1 MNRTRI
7 IFVGLLVAMLVL
19 LAAGGYV
26 LLRSTAAAREA
37 REQRDAAFN
46 RLAAIFQSN
55 PFPDAGNAALMN
67 SHVQRLVQ
75 MRTAMTNA
83 LVQRDVPLPELSP
96 SRFIQELQTALRDR
110 LQARAPI
117 VEGSRVIPEGFT
129 FGFDRYMAAN
139 APMPA
144 EADVPR
150 LAQQLVMVENLVNE
164 VYASQISALRGIE
177 REVFEAADGTA
188 PAPAA
193 ARPGNRARA
202 GASASG
208 IYHSQRFR
216 LVVEGRQSTIGDLLN
231 RIAAMPMFVVV
242 QDVEMLKKG
251 EDLRPPQA
259 AEPAA
264 AVPGAPGVSL
274 FGSPPA
280 ARATASAGE
289 AAAPAEAP
297 VSDLPPSRRLVS
309 GREIDPLI
317 EARIELDVFNF
328 KKEGV

>member
-7 IFVGLLVAMLVL
+7 VFAGLLVAMFAL
-19 LAAGGYV
+19 LAAGGYALV
-26 LLRSTAAAREA
+26 RRTAAAREA
-37 REQRDAAFN
+37 RGQRDAAFT
-46 RLAAIFQSN
+46 RLVALFQAN
-55 PFPDAGNAALMN
+55 PFPDAANADRMN
-67 SHVQRLVQ
+67 SQVQRLGQ
-75 MRTAMTNA
+75 MRAAMTNTLA
-83 LVQRDVPLPELSP
+83 QRDVPLPELSP
-96 SRFIQELQTALRDR
+96 SRFIQDLQTALRDR

-117 VEGSRVIPEGFT
+117 VEGSRVIPEGFA
-129 FGFDRYMAAN
+129 FGFDRYLGAN

-164 VYASQISALRGIE
+164 VYASQVSALRGIE
-177 REVFEAADGTA
+177 REVFEAATA
-188 PAPAA
+188 PEPEA
-193 ARPGNRARA
+193 ARPRNRARA
-202 GASASG
+202 GASAF
-208 IYHSQRFR
+208 YRSQRFR
-216 LVVEGRQSTIGDLLN
+216 MVVEGRQSTIGDLLN
-231 RIAAMPMFVVV
+231 RFAAMPMFVVV
-242 QDVEMLKKG
+242 QDVEMRKQG

-259 AEPAA
+259 AAPGAP
-264 AVPGAPGVSL
+264 VPGAPGTSV
-274 FGSPPA
+274 FGSPEA
-280 ARATASAGE
+280 ARSTDSAGE

>member
-7 IFVGLLVAMLVL
+7 VFAGLLVAMFAL
-19 LAAGGYV
+19 LAAGGYALV
-26 LLRSTAAAREA
+26 RRTAAAREA
-37 REQRDAAFN
+37 RGQRDAAFT
-46 RLAAIFQSN
+46 RLVAIFQAN
-55 PFPDAGNAALMN
+55 PFPDAANADRMN
-67 SHVQRLVQ
+67 SQVQRLGQ
-75 MRTAMTNA
+75 MRAAMTNTLA
-83 LVQRDVPLPELSP
+83 QRDVPLPELSP
-96 SRFIQELQTALRDR
+96 SRFIQDLQTALRDR

-117 VEGSRVIPEGFT
+117 VEGSRVIPEGFA
-129 FGFDRYMAAN
+129 FGFDRYLGAN

-164 VYASQISALRGIE
+164 VYASQVSALRGIE
-177 REVFEAADGTA
+177 REVFEAAAATA
-188 PAPAA
+188 PEPEA
-193 ARPGNRARA
+193 ARPRNRARA
-202 GASASG
+202 GASAF
-208 IYHSQRFR
+208 YRSQRFR
-216 LVVEGRQSTIGDLLN
+216 MVVEGRQSTIGDLLN
-231 RIAAMPMFVVV
+231 RFAAMPMFVVV
-242 QDVEMLKKG
+242 QDVEMRKQG

-259 AEPAA
+259 AAPGAP
-264 AVPGAPGVSL
+264 VPGAPGTSV
-274 FGSPPA
+274 FGSPEA
-280 ARATASAGE
+280 ARSTDSAGE

>member
-37 REQRDAAFN
+37 REQRDAAFT
-46 RLAAIFQSN
+46 RLSALFQSN
-55 PFPDAGNAALMN
+55 PFPDSANAERMN
-67 SHVQRLVQ
+67 NQVQRLVQ
-75 MRTAMTNA
+75 MRAAMTNA
-83 LVQRDVPLPELSP
+83 LARRDVPLPELSP

-129 FGFDRYMAAN
+129 FGFDRYLAAN

-164 VYASQISALRGIE
+164 VYASQVSALRGIE
-177 REVFEAADGTA
+177 REVFEAAAATA
-188 PAPAA
+188 PEPEA
-193 ARPGNRARA
+193 ARPRNRARA
-202 GASASG
+202 GASAF
-208 IYHSQRFR
+208 YRSQRFR
-216 LVVEGRQSTIGDLLN
+216 MVVEGRQSTIGDLLN
-231 RIAAMPMFVVV
+231 RFAAMPMFVVV
-242 QDVEMLKKG
+242 QDVEMRKQG

-259 AEPAA
+259 AAPGAP
-264 AVPGAPGVSL
+264 VPGAPGASV
-274 FGSPPA
+274 FGSPEA
-280 ARATASAGE
+280 ARSTDSAGE

>member
-7 IFVGLLVAMLVL
+7 IFAGLLVALFAL
-19 LAAGGYV
+19 LAAGGFALV
-26 LLRSTAAAREA
+26 RRTAAAREA
-37 REQRDAAFN
+37 REQRDAAFT
-46 RLAAIFQSN
+46 RLAALFQSN
-55 PFPDAGNAALMN
+55 PFPDAGNADRMN
-67 SHVQRLVQ
+67 SQVQRLGQ
-75 MRTAMTNA
+75 MRAAMTNA
-83 LVQRDVPLPELSP
+83 LAQRDVPLPELSP
-96 SRFIQELQTALRDR
+96 SRFIQDLQTALRDR

-117 VEGSRVIPEGFT
+117 VEGSRVIPEGFA
-129 FGFDRYMAAN
+129 FGFDRYLAAN

-164 VYASQISALRGIE
+164 VYASQVSALRGIE

-188 PAPAA
+188 PETGA
-193 ARPGNRARA
+193 ARPGDRARA
-202 GASASG
+202 GASG
-208 IYHSQRFR
+208 LYRSQRFR

-251 EDLRPPQA
+251 EDLRPPQTA
-259 AEPAA
+259 APAA
-264 AVPGAPGVSL
+264 PAPGATGASL
-274 FGSPPA
+274 FGSPEA
-280 ARATASAGE
+280 ARPTAPAGE
-289 AAAPAEAP
+289 ADAPAEAS

-309 GREIDPLI
+309 GREIDPPI

-328 KKEGV
+328 KREGV

>member
-7 IFVGLLVAMLVL
+7 VFAGLLVAMFAL
-19 LAAGGYV
+19 LAAGGYALV
-26 LLRSTAAAREA
+26 RRTAAAREA
-37 REQRDAAFN
+37 RGQRDAAFT
-46 RLAAIFQSN
+46 RLVALFQAN
-55 PFPDAGNAALMN
+55 PFPDAANADRMN
-67 SHVQRLVQ
+67 SQVQRLGQ
-75 MRTAMTNA
+75 MRAAMTNTLA
-83 LVQRDVPLPELSP
+83 QRDVPLPELSP
-96 SRFIQELQTALRDR
+96 SRFIQDLQTALRDR

-117 VEGSRVIPEGFT
+117 VEGSRVIPEGFA
-129 FGFDRYMAAN
+129 FGFDRYLGAN

-164 VYASQISALRGIE
+164 VYASQVSALRGIE
-177 REVFEAADGTA
+177 REVFEAAAATA
-188 PAPAA
+188 PEPEA
-193 ARPGNRARA
+193 ARPRNRARA
-202 GASASG
+202 GASAF
-208 IYHSQRFR
+208 YRSQRFR
-216 LVVEGRQSTIGDLLN
+216 MVVEGRQSTIGDLLN
-231 RIAAMPMFVVV
+231 RFAAMPMFVVV
-242 QDVEMLKKG
+242 QDVEMRKQG

-259 AEPAA
+259 AAPGAP
-264 AVPGAPGVSL
+264 VPGAPGTSV
-274 FGSPPA
+274 FGSPEA
-280 ARATASAGE
+280 ARSTDSAGE

>member
-7 IFVGLLVAMLVL
+7 VFAGLLVAMFAL
-19 LAAGGYV
+19 LAAGGYALV
-26 LLRSTAAAREA
+26 RRTAAAREA
-37 REQRDAAFN
+37 RGQRDAAFT
-46 RLAAIFQSN
+46 RLVAIFQAN
-55 PFPDAGNAALMN
+55 PFPEAANADRMN
-67 SHVQRLVQ
+67 SQVQRLGQ
-75 MRTAMTNA
+75 MRAAMTNTLA
-83 LVQRDVPLPELSP
+83 QRDVPLPELSP
-96 SRFIQELQTALRDR
+96 SRFIQDLQTALRDR

-117 VEGSRVIPEGFT
+117 VEGSRVIPEGFA
-129 FGFDRYMAAN
+129 FGFDRYLGAN

-164 VYASQISALRGIE
+164 VYASQVSALRGIE
-177 REVFEAADGTA
+177 REVFEAAAATA
-188 PAPAA
+188 PEPEA
-193 ARPGNRARA
+193 ARPRNRARA
-202 GASASG
+202 GASAF
-208 IYHSQRFR
+208 YRSQRFR
-216 LVVEGRQSTIGDLLN
+216 MVVEGRQSTIGDLLN
-231 RIAAMPMFVVV
+231 RFAAMPMFVVV
-242 QDVEMLKKG
+242 QDVEMRKQG

-259 AEPAA
+259 AAPGAP
-264 AVPGAPGVSL
+264 VPGAPGASV
-274 FGSPPA
+274 FGSPEA
-280 ARATASAGE
+280 ARSTDSAGE

>member
-7 IFVGLLVAMLVL
+7 VFAGLLVAMFAL
-19 LAAGGYV
+19 LAAGGYALV
-26 LLRSTAAAREA
+26 RRTAAAREA
-37 REQRDAAFN
+37 RGQRDAAFT
-46 RLAAIFQSN
+46 RLVAIFQAN
-55 PFPDAGNAALMN
+55 PFPDAANADRMN
-67 SHVQRLVQ
+67 SQVQRLGQ
-75 MRTAMTNA
+75 MRAAMTNTLA
-83 LVQRDVPLPELSP
+83 QRDVPLPELSP
-96 SRFIQELQTALRDR
+96 SRFIQDLQTALRDR

-117 VEGSRVIPEGFT
+117 VEGSRVIPEGFA
-129 FGFDRYMAAN
+129 FGFDRYLGAN

-164 VYASQISALRGIE
+164 VYASQVSALRGIE
-177 REVFEAADGTA
+177 REVFEAAAATA
-188 PAPAA
+188 PEPEA
-193 ARPGNRARA
+193 ARPRNRARA
-202 GASASG
+202 GASAF
-208 IYHSQRFR
+208 YRSQRFR
-216 LVVEGRQSTIGDLLN
+216 MVVEGRQSTIGDLLN
-231 RIAAMPMFVVV
+231 RFAAMPMFVVV
-242 QDVEMLKKG
+242 QDVEMRKQG

-259 AEPAA
+259 AAPGAP
-264 AVPGAPGVSL
+264 VPGAPGASV
-274 FGSPPA
+274 FGSPEA
-280 ARATASAGE
+280 ARSTDSAGE

>member
-7 IFVGLLVAMLVL
+7 VFAGLLVAMFAL
-19 LAAGGYV
+19 LAAGGYALV
-26 LLRSTAAAREA
+26 RRTAAAREA
-37 REQRDAAFN
+37 RGQRDAAFT
-46 RLAAIFQSN
+46 RLVALFQAN
-55 PFPDAGNAALMN
+55 PFPDAANADRMN
-67 SHVQRLVQ
+67 SQVQRLGQ
-75 MRTAMTNA
+75 MRAAMTNTLA
-83 LVQRDVPLPELSP
+83 QRDVPLPELSP
-96 SRFIQELQTALRDR
+96 SRFIQDLQTALRDR

-117 VEGSRVIPEGFT
+117 VEGSRVIPEGFA
-129 FGFDRYMAAN
+129 FGFDRYLGAN

-164 VYASQISALRGIE
+164 VYASQVSALRGIE
-177 REVFEAADGTA
+177 REVFEAAAATA
-188 PAPAA
+188 PEPEA
-193 ARPGNRARA
+193 ARPRNRARA
-202 GASASG
+202 GASAF
-208 IYHSQRFR
+208 YRSQRFR
-216 LVVEGRQSTIGDLLN
+216 MVVEGRQSTIGDLLN
-231 RIAAMPMFVVV
+231 RFAAMPMFVVV
-242 QDVEMLKKG
+242 QDVEMRKQG

-259 AEPAA
+259 AAPGAP
-264 AVPGAPGVSL
+264 VPGAPGASV
-274 FGSPPA
+274 FGSPEA
-280 ARATASAGE
+280 ARSTDSAGE